1 MRWGV
6 YVVFEA
12 PSDYAR
18 RCFKEYGLAT
28 DSGGRYAAMYKTYHL
43 IGLELGISVAHAALH
58 GETTGN
64 ARGWREVVG
73 EHAKRQ
79 QEERRGGR
87 ECASP
92 WRSRGDPDP

>member
-1 MRWGV
+1 MRGGV

-28 DSGGRYAAMYKTYHL
+28 DSGGRYAAMYKPYHL

-58 GETTGN
+58 GEPTGT
-64 ARGWREVVG
+64 ARGWRGAVVAPAQRDLKAG
-73 EHAKRQ
+73 ERLDGAGGSTGRGNVRQ
-79 QEERRGGR
+79 G
-87 ECASP
+87 
-92 WRSRGDPDP
+92 